1 VGLHVALLSFVEEKL
16 HLIRAVN
23 GLMVA
28 EASQEA
34 NDVLAAVAD
43 EILLCSPQ
51 EGFGG
56 KSSQKDTGPKL
67 IQLVLP
73 CNILGI
79 SSGDLPA
86 PLLVLHPHSVVD
98 MSFDVGCSHDDE
110 LNVLGNLKLIDVGK
124 DLCYQ
129 FLEEFGRVDFL
140 ETPIVLFVA
149 FLRRTIIT

>member
-1 VGLHVALLSFVEEKL
+1 MGLHVALFSFVEEKL

-23 GLMVA
+23 GLVVA

-34 NDVLAAVAD
+34 NDVLSTIAD
-43 EILLCSPQ
+43 EVLLCSPQ
-51 EGFGG
+51 KGFGG

-86 PLLVLHPHSVVD
+86 SLLILHPHSVVD
-98 MSFDVGCSHDDE
+98 MSLDVGSSHDDE
-110 LNVLGNLKLIDVGK
+110 LNVLGNLKLIDVG
-124 DLCYQ
+124 
-129 FLEEFGRVDFL
+129 
-140 ETPIVLFVA
+140 
-149 FLRRTIIT
+149 